1 MTSLILWLY
10 VNLLA
15 IRAGVDPGQGRRP
28 HAPSRECGGQP
39 SPGPGRGVLP
49 GALWCRERAKV
60 PSSPRPEAHC
70 LGPATTAVEGSWAPH
85 GDRPGQGEPSRPSR
99 ARAPQPGGLPD
110 PHGRTPQNKA
120 AGVGVFL
127 NTHVLFVSLLTAF
140 LCLSLSTIPIP
151 RSIHPRHLRP
161 RCLREQSCGQVI
173 SQSESQEG
181 QLATRTEQSKA

>member
-1 MTSLILWLY
+1 MQ
-10 VNLLA
+10 
-15 IRAGVDPGQGRRP
+15 RK
-28 HAPSRECGGQP
+28 E
-39 SPGPGRGVLP
+39 
-49 GALWCRERAKV
+49 
-60 PSSPRPEAHC
+60 PRCPPAPEAHC

-110 PHGRTPQNKA
+110 PHGRTPRNKA

-151 RSIHPRHLRP
+151 RSIHPGT
-161 RCLREQSCGQVI
+161 CGHGVF
-173 SQSESQEG
+173 ENNHVG
-181 QLATRTEQSKA
+181 K